1 LVGVEQDVVVQSGA
15 EFRLPLL
22 LISLDRPEAG
32 PDINLAVA
40 LETLREPLCARA
52 R

>member
-1 LVGVEQDVVVQSGA
+1 
-15 EFRLPLL
+15 LPLL

-32 PDINLAVA
+32 PDINLAIA
-40 LETLREPLCARA
+40 LETLRELSCARV